1 MTSTISSKGQVT
13 VPVELRDK
21 LGLTPG
27 TRLAFEAG
35 PRGTLVVRKA
45 AKGSFFAKFQ
55 GAGKGAANL
64 YRDSK
69 EAMAALRGPVEKGD
83 VG

>member
-1 MTSTISSKGQVT
+1 MTSTISSKGQIT
-13 VPVELRDK
+13 VPVELRAM

-35 PRGTLVVRKA
+35 PRGTLVARKA
-45 AKGSFFAKFQ
+45 SEGSFFAKFQ
-55 GAGKGAANL
+55 GAGERAARP

-69 EAMAALRGPVEKGD
+69 EAMEVLRGRVEKGD
-83 VG
+83 VD

>member
-13 VPVELRDK
+13 VPVELREM

-35 PRGTLVVRKA
+35 PRGTLVARKA
-45 AKGSFFAKFQ
+45 SEGSFFAKFQ
-55 GAGKGAANL
+55 GVGKRPAKP

-69 EAMAALRGPVEKGD
+69 QAMDILRGPVEKGD
-83 VG
+83 VD